1 MAYDQKCYDLA
12 AIFLGD
18 EPKIHTEGRIQMLA
32 QEIQDVI
39 QDFMSYELDAEKNG
53 RPVPHHGS
61 GP

>member
-1 MAYDQKCYDLA
+1 MSYDAKCYDLA

-18 EPKIHTEGRIQMLA
+18 EPKLHTEKNVQSLA
-32 QEIQDVI
+32 QEIQDLI
-39 QDFMSYELDAEKNG
+39 EDFMRCGLDAEENG